1 MIKEIK
7 KLLES
12 LFDDDDDELFN
23 DDNIGITNDLLE
35 DDARKIREQLL
46 KGMVVSDDDLELVCQ
61 DAFKYKVKD
70 FSELVHII
78 ADIKQQLYKD
88 KVDAFNLN
96 WLDISNVTMLDQL
109 FNVGT
114 FNRQY
119 IFWDVSDWDT
129 SHVTSMVGTFNGCK
143 DICDLSKWDTSKVTS
158 MVNMFYECSTFNGN
172 ISNWDVS
179 KVTRFDS
186 MFYGCSSFNQ
196 DISNWDISSAEN
208 LSYMFYNCIKFN
220 QPIQKWNITKN
231 MDISYLLYGCTSFDQ
246 DLSLIDLRS
255 FQTGYF
261 DLYDTGTKTQKEH
274 KSARVLDEWD
284 FLKLGFDRSTEQFDV
299 GEFEYGDGGDN
310 NYYPKIYTVNIDID
324 AINHLT
330 DDDYFMDLED
340 IITLEG
346 QDPDTYQN
354 EDLLTIDV
362 LTYSEFELLY
372 DICSEVSDDNV
383 NKGDGF
389 PPMKILIKNKV
400 INDLYDIKEI
410 VDDTN
415 IEYYIKRELLS
426 LDIKYEEFNSYTGW
440 NINEFK
446 KFLLNINNEI
456 NKIKKRWQEN
466 CKIK

>member
-23 DDNIGITNDLLE
+23 DDNIGMTNDLLE

-46 KGMVVSDDDLELVCQ
+46 KGIVVSDDDLELVCQ

-70 FSELVHII
+70 FNELTNII

-96 WLDISNVTMLDQL
+96 WLDISNVTKLNQL

-129 SHVTSMVGTFNGCK
+129 SHVTSMAGTFNGCK

-172 ISNWDVS
+172 ISNWNVS

-208 LSYMFYNCIKFN
+208 LSYMFYNCRNFN

-246 DLSLIDLRS
+246 DLSLIDLRP
-255 FQTGYF
+255 FINGYF

-310 NYYPKIYTVNIDID
+310 HYYPKIYRVNIDID
-324 AINHLT
+324 AINQLT

-400 INDLYDIKEI
+400 VNDLYDIKEI
-410 VDDTN
+410 VDNTN

-456 NKIKKRWQEN
+456 NKIKQN
-466 CKIK
+466 

>member
-12 LFDDDDDELFN
+12 LFDDDYDELFK
-23 DDNIGITNDLLE
+23 DDNIGMTNKLLE

-46 KGMVVSDDDLELVCQ
+46 KGIVVSDDDLKLVCQ

-109 FNVGT
+109 FNINT

-158 MVNMFYECSTFNGN
+158 MVNMFYGCSTFNGN

-186 MFYGCSSFNQ
+186 MFFGCSSFNQ

-208 LSYMFYNCIKFN
+208 LSYMFYNCRKFN

-310 NYYPKIYTVNIDID
+310 HYYPKIYRVNIDID
-324 AINHLT
+324 AINQLT

-456 NKIKKRWQEN
+456 NKIKQN
-466 CKIK
+466 

>member
-23 DDNIGITNDLLE
+23 DDNIGMTNDLLE
-35 DDARKIREQLL
+35 DDVKKIHEQLL

-61 DAFKYKVKD
+61 DTFKYKVKD

-78 ADIKQQLYKD
+78 ADIKKQLYRD

-158 MVNMFYECSTFNGN
+158 MVNMFYGCSTFNGN
-172 ISNWDVS
+172 ISNWNVS

-208 LSYMFYNCIKFN
+208 LSYMFYNCRKFN

-310 NYYPKIYTVNIDID
+310 HYYPKIYRVNIDID
-324 AINHLT
+324 AINQLT

-400 INDLYDIKEI
+400 VNDLYDIKEI
-410 VDDTN
+410 VDNTN

-426 LDIKYEEFNSYTGW
+426 LDIKYEEFNSYT
-440 NINEFK
+440 I
-446 KFLLNINNEI
+446 
-456 NKIKKRWQEN
+456 
-466 CKIK
+466 

>member
-23 DDNIGITNDLLE
+23 DDNIGMTNDLLE

-46 KGMVVSDDDLELVCQ
+46 KGIVVSDDDLELVCQ

-129 SHVTSMVGTFNGCK
+129 SHVTSMAGTFNGCK

-158 MVNMFYECSTFNGN
+158 MVNMFYGCSTFNGN

-208 LSYMFYNCIKFN
+208 LSYMFYNCRKFN

-310 NYYPKIYTVNIDID
+310 HYYPKIYRVNIDID

-354 EDLLTIDV
+354 EELLTIDV

-383 NKGDGF
+383 KKGDGF

-400 INDLYDIKEI
+400 VNDLYDIKEI
-410 VDDTN
+410 VDNTN

-456 NKIKKRWQEN
+456 NKIKQN
-466 CKIK
+466 

>member
-23 DDNIGITNDLLE
+23 DDNIGMTNDLLE

-158 MVNMFYECSTFNGN
+158 MVNMFYGCSTFNGN

-208 LSYMFYNCIKFN
+208 LSYMFYNCRKFN

-372 DICSEVSDDNV
+372 DICSEISDDNV
-383 NKGDGF
+383 KKGDGF

-400 INDLYDIKEI
+400 VNDLYDIKEI
-410 VDDTN
+410 VDNTN

-440 NINEFK
+440 DINEFK

-456 NKIKKRWQEN
+456 NKIKQN
-466 CKIK
+466 

>member
-1 MIKEIK
+1 MIKEIN

-23 DDNIGITNDLLE
+23 DDNIGMTNDLLE
-35 DDARKIREQLL
+35 DDAKKIHEQLL
-46 KGMVVSDDDLELVCQ
+46 KGIVVSDDDLELVCQ

-78 ADIKQQLYKD
+78 ADIKKQLYKD

-143 DICDLSKWDTSKVTS
+143 DVCDLSKWDTSKVTS
-158 MVNMFYECSTFNGN
+158 MVNMFYDCTTFNCN

-186 MFYGCSSFNQ
+186 MFFGCSSFNQ
-196 DISNWDISSAEN
+196 DISNWDISSAKN
-208 LSYMFYNCIKFN
+208 LSKMFYNCRKFN

-255 FQTGYF
+255 FMNGYF

-310 NYYPKIYTVNIDID
+310 HYYPKIYRVNIDID

-400 INDLYDIKEI
+400 VNDLYDIKEI
-410 VDDTN
+410 VDNTN

-456 NKIKKRWQEN
+456 NKIKQN
-466 CKIK
+466 

>member
-23 DDNIGITNDLLE
+23 DDNIGMTNDLLE

-46 KGMVVSDDDLELVCQ
+46 KGIVVSDDDLELVCQ

-70 FSELVHII
+70 FNELTHII

-96 WLDISNVTMLDQL
+96 WLDISNVTKLDQL
-109 FNVGT
+109 FNVGI

-158 MVNMFYECSTFNGN
+158 MVKMFYDCTTFNCN

-179 KVTRFDS
+179 KVTRFES

-208 LSYMFYNCIKFN
+208 LSYMFYNCRNFN

-310 NYYPKIYTVNIDID
+310 HYYPKIYRVNIDID
-324 AINHLT
+324 AINQLT
-330 DDDYFMDLED
+330 DNDYFMDLED

-400 INDLYDIKEI
+400 VNDLYDIKEI

-456 NKIKKRWQEN
+456 NKIKQN
-466 CKIK
+466 

>member
-23 DDNIGITNDLLE
+23 DDNIGMTNDLLE

-46 KGMVVSDDDLELVCQ
+46 KGIVVSDDDLELVCQ

-158 MVNMFYECSTFNGN
+158 MVNMFYGCSTFNGN

-208 LSYMFYNCIKFN
+208 LSYMFYNCRKFN

-310 NYYPKIYTVNIDID
+310 HYYPKIYTVNIDID

-383 NKGDGF
+383 KKGDGF

-400 INDLYDIKEI
+400 VNDLYDIKEI
-410 VDDTN
+410 VDNTN

-456 NKIKKRWQEN
+456 NKIKQN
-466 CKIK
+466 

>member
-23 DDNIGITNDLLE
+23 DDNIGMTNDLLE

-129 SHVTSMVGTFNGCK
+129 SHVTSMTGTFNGCK

-208 LSYMFYNCIKFN
+208 LSYMFYNCRKFN

-310 NYYPKIYTVNIDID
+310 HYFPKIYRVNIDID
-324 AINHLT
+324 AINQLT

-372 DICSEVSDDNV
+372 DICSEVSEDNV

-400 INDLYDIKEI
+400 VNDLYDIKEI
-410 VDDTN
+410 VDNTN

-456 NKIKKRWQEN
+456 NKIKQN
-466 CKIK
+466 

>member
-23 DDNIGITNDLLE
+23 DDNIGMTNDLLE
-35 DDARKIREQLL
+35 DDARKIHEQLL

-172 ISNWDVS
+172 ISNWNVS

-208 LSYMFYNCIKFN
+208 LSYMFYNCRKFN

-310 NYYPKIYTVNIDID
+310 HYYPKIYTVNIDID
-324 AINHLT
+324 AINQLT

-372 DICSEVSDDNV
+372 DICSEVSNDNV
-383 NKGDGF
+383 KKGDGF

-400 INDLYDIKEI
+400 VNDLYDIKEI
-410 VDDTN
+410 VDNSN

-456 NKIKKRWQEN
+456 NKIKQN
-466 CKIK
+466 

>member
-23 DDNIGITNDLLE
+23 DDNIGMTNDLLE

-324 AINHLT
+324 AINQLT

-383 NKGDGF
+383 NKGEGF

-400 INDLYDIKEI
+400 VNDLYDIKEI

-456 NKIKKRWQEN
+456 NKIKQN
-466 CKIK
+466 

>member
-208 LSYMFYNCIKFN
+208 LSYMFYNCRKFN

-310 NYYPKIYTVNIDID
+310 HYYPKIYTVNIDID

-400 INDLYDIKEI
+400 VNDLYDIKEI
-410 VDDTN
+410 VDNTN

-456 NKIKKRWQEN
+456 NKIKQN
-466 CKIK
+466 

>member
-35 DDARKIREQLL
+35 DDVRKIHEQLL

-158 MVNMFYECSTFNGN
+158 MVNMFYGCSTFNGN

-400 INDLYDIKEI
+400 VNDLYDIKEI
-410 VDDTN
+410 VDNTN

-456 NKIKKRWQEN
+456 NKIKQN
-466 CKIK
+466 

>member
-23 DDNIGITNDLLE
+23 DDNISMTNDLLE
-35 DDARKIREQLL
+35 DDAKKIHEQLL

-158 MVNMFYECSTFNGN
+158 MVNMFYECSTFNSN
-172 ISNWDVS
+172 ISNWNVS

-208 LSYMFYNCIKFN
+208 LSYMFYNCRKFN

-255 FQTGYF
+255 FMNGYF

-284 FLKLGFDRSTEQFDV
+284 FLKLGFDKSTEQFDV

-310 NYYPKIYTVNIDID
+310 HYYPKIYRVNIDID

-372 DICSEVSDDNV
+372 DICSEVSEDNV

-400 INDLYDIKEI
+400 VNDLYDIKEI
-410 VDDTN
+410 VDNTN

-456 NKIKKRWQEN
+456 NKIKQN
-466 CKIK
+466 

>member
-23 DDNIGITNDLLE
+23 DDNIGMTNNLLE
-35 DDARKIREQLL
+35 DDVRKISEQLL
-46 KGMVVSDDDLELVCQ
+46 KGIVVSDDDLELVCQ

-78 ADIKQQLYKD
+78 ADIKQQLYKN

-109 FNVGT
+109 FNINT

-158 MVNMFYECSTFNGN
+158 MVNMFYGCSTFNGN
-172 ISNWDVS
+172 ISNWNVS

-186 MFYGCSSFNQ
+186 MFFGCSSFNQ

-208 LSYMFYNCIKFN
+208 LSYMFYNCRKFN

-310 NYYPKIYTVNIDID
+310 HYYPKIYKVNIDID
-324 AINHLT
+324 AINQLT

-400 INDLYDIKEI
+400 VNDLYDIKEI
-410 VDDTN
+410 VDNTN

-456 NKIKKRWQEN
+456 NKIKQN
-466 CKIK
+466 

>member
-23 DDNIGITNDLLE
+23 DDNIGMTNDLLE
-35 DDARKIREQLL
+35 DDARKIHEQLL

-383 NKGDGF
+383 KKGDGF

-400 INDLYDIKEI
+400 VNDLYDIKEI
-410 VDDTN
+410 VDNTN

-456 NKIKKRWQEN
+456 NKIKQN
-466 CKIK
+466 

>member
-158 MVNMFYECSTFNGN
+158 MVNMFYGCSTFNGN
-172 ISNWDVS
+172 ISNWNVS

-310 NYYPKIYTVNIDID
+310 HYYPKIYTVNIDID

-410 VDDTN
+410 VDNTN

-456 NKIKKRWQEN
+456 NKIKQN
-466 CKIK
+466 

>member
-35 DDARKIREQLL
+35 DDVRKIHEQLL

-70 FSELVHII
+70 FNELAHII

-96 WLDISNVTMLDQL
+96 WLDISNVTKLDQL

-158 MVNMFYECSTFNGN
+158 MVNMFYGCSTFNGN

-310 NYYPKIYTVNIDID
+310 HYYPKIYTVNIDID

-383 NKGDGF
+383 KKGDGF

-400 INDLYDIKEI
+400 VNDLYDIKEI
-410 VDDTN
+410 VDNTN

-456 NKIKKRWQEN
+456 NKIKQN
-466 CKIK
+466 

>member
-23 DDNIGITNDLLE
+23 NDNIGMTNDLLE

-78 ADIKQQLYKD
+78 TDIKQQLYKD

-109 FNVGT
+109 FNVGI

-143 DICDLSKWDTSKVTS
+143 DICDLSKWDTSKVTT

-172 ISNWDVS
+172 ISNWNVS

-208 LSYMFYNCIKFN
+208 LSYMFYNCRKFN

-255 FQTGYF
+255 FMNGYF

-310 NYYPKIYTVNIDID
+310 HYYPKIYRVNIDID

-330 DDDYFMDLED
+330 DNDYFMDLED

-400 INDLYDIKEI
+400 VNDLYDIKEI
-410 VDDTN
+410 VDNTN

-456 NKIKKRWQEN
+456 NKIKQN
-466 CKIK
+466 

>member
-23 DDNIGITNDLLE
+23 DDNIGMTNDLLE

-158 MVNMFYECSTFNGN
+158 MVNMFYGCSTFNGN
-172 ISNWDVS
+172 ISNWNVS

-208 LSYMFYNCIKFN
+208 LSYMFYNCRKFN

-310 NYYPKIYTVNIDID
+310 HYYPKIYTVNIDID

-400 INDLYDIKEI
+400 VNDLYDIKEI
-410 VDDTN
+410 VDNTN

-440 NINEFK
+440 DINEFK

-456 NKIKKRWQEN
+456 NKIKQN
-466 CKIK
+466 

>member
-158 MVNMFYECSTFNGN
+158 MVNMFYGCSTFNGN

-410 VDDTN
+410 VDNTN

-456 NKIKKRWQEN
+456 NKIKQN
-466 CKIK
+466 

>member
-70 FSELVHII
+70 FNELTNII

-400 INDLYDIKEI
+400 VNDLYDIKEI
-410 VDDTN
+410 VDNTN

-440 NINEFK
+440 DINEFK

-456 NKIKKRWQEN
+456 NKIKQN
-466 CKIK
+466 

>member
-35 DDARKIREQLL
+35 DDVRRIHEQLL

-400 INDLYDIKEI
+400 VNDLYDIKEI
-410 VDDTN
+410 VDNTN

-456 NKIKKRWQEN
+456 NKIKQN
-466 CKIK
+466 

>member
-23 DDNIGITNDLLE
+23 DDNIGMTNDLLE

-109 FNVGT
+109 FNVST

-158 MVNMFYECSTFNGN
+158 MVNMFYGCSTFNGN
-172 ISNWDVS
+172 ISNWNVS

-208 LSYMFYNCIKFN
+208 LSYMFYNCRKFN

-372 DICSEVSDDNV
+372 DICSEVSNDNV
-383 NKGDGF
+383 KKGDGF

-400 INDLYDIKEI
+400 VNDLYDIKEI
-410 VDDTN
+410 VDNTN

-456 NKIKKRWQEN
+456 NKIKQN
-466 CKIK
+466 

>member
-23 DDNIGITNDLLE
+23 NDNIGMTNDLLE

-46 KGMVVSDDDLELVCQ
+46 KGIVVSDDDLELVCQ

-143 DICDLSKWDTSKVTS
+143 DICDLSKWDTSNVTS
-158 MVNMFYECSTFNGN
+158 MVNMFYECSTFNSN
-172 ISNWDVS
+172 ISNWNVS

-208 LSYMFYNCIKFN
+208 LSYMFYNCRKFN

-231 MDISYLLYGCTSFDQ
+231 MDISYLLYGCTSFNQ

-255 FQTGYF
+255 FKNGYF

-310 NYYPKIYTVNIDID
+310 HYYPKIYRVNIDID

-400 INDLYDIKEI
+400 VNDLYDIKEI
-410 VDDTN
+410 VDNTN

-456 NKIKKRWQEN
+456 NKIKQN
-466 CKIK
+466 

>member
-23 DDNIGITNDLLE
+23 DDNIGMTKDLLE

-46 KGMVVSDDDLELVCQ
+46 KGIVVSDDDLELVCQ

-70 FSELVHII
+70 FNELTNII

-96 WLDISNVTMLDQL
+96 WLDISNVTKLNQL

-158 MVNMFYECSTFNGN
+158 MVNMFYGCSTFNCN

-208 LSYMFYNCIKFN
+208 LSYMFYNCRKFN

-255 FQTGYF
+255 FQAGYF

-310 NYYPKIYTVNIDID
+310 HYYPKIYTVNIDID
-324 AINHLT
+324 AINQLT

-400 INDLYDIKEI
+400 VNDLYDIKEI
-410 VDDTN
+410 VDNTN

-456 NKIKKRWQEN
+456 NKIKQN
-466 CKIK
+466 

>member
-23 DDNIGITNDLLE
+23 DDNIGMTNDLLE

-61 DAFKYKVKD
+61 DTFKYKVKD

-158 MVNMFYECSTFNGN
+158 MVNMFYGCSTFNGN
-172 ISNWDVS
+172 ISNWNVS

-186 MFYGCSSFNQ
+186 MFFGCSSFNQ

-310 NYYPKIYTVNIDID
+310 HYYPKIYTVNIDID
-324 AINHLT
+324 AINQLT

-456 NKIKKRWQEN
+456 NKIKQN
-466 CKIK
+466 

>member
-23 DDNIGITNDLLE
+23 DDNIGMTNDLLE
-35 DDARKIREQLL
+35 DDAKKIHEQLL

-158 MVNMFYECSTFNGN
+158 MVNMFYECSTFNSN
-172 ISNWDVS
+172 ISNWNVS
-179 KVTRFDS
+179 KVARFDS

-208 LSYMFYNCIKFN
+208 LSYMFYNCRKFN

-231 MDISYLLYGCTSFDQ
+231 MDISYLLYGCTSFNQ

-255 FQTGYF
+255 FKNGYF

-310 NYYPKIYTVNIDID
+310 HYYPKIYRVNIDID

-372 DICSEVSDDNV
+372 DICSEVSEDNV

-400 INDLYDIKEI
+400 VNDLYDIKEI
-410 VDDTN
+410 VDNTN

-456 NKIKKRWQEN
+456 NKIKQN
-466 CKIK
+466 

>member
-23 DDNIGITNDLLE
+23 DDNIGMTNDLLE
-35 DDARKIREQLL
+35 DDARKIHEQLL

-61 DAFKYKVKD
+61 NAFKYKVKD
-70 FSELVHII
+70 FNELVHII

-109 FNVGT
+109 FNVST

-179 KVTRFDS
+179 KVKRFDS

-208 LSYMFYNCIKFN
+208 LSYMFYNCRKFN

-310 NYYPKIYTVNIDID
+310 HYYPKIYTVNIDID
-324 AINHLT
+324 AINQLT

-383 NKGDGF
+383 KKGDGF

-400 INDLYDIKEI
+400 VNDLYDIKEI
-410 VDDTN
+410 VDNTN

-446 KFLLNINNEI
+446 EFLLNINNEI
-456 NKIKKRWQEN
+456 NKIKQN
-466 CKIK
+466 

>member
-35 DDARKIREQLL
+35 DDVRKIHEQLL
-46 KGMVVSDDDLELVCQ
+46 KGMVVSDDLELVCQ

-70 FSELVHII
+70 FNELTNII
-78 ADIKQQLYKD
+78 ADIKKQLYRD

-96 WLDISNVTMLDQL
+96 WLDISNVTMLNHL
-109 FNVGT
+109 FNVGI

-129 SHVTSMVGTFNGCK
+129 SHVTSMVSTFRGCK
-143 DICDLSKWDTSKVTS
+143 NICDLSKWDTSKVTS
-158 MVNMFYECSTFNGN
+158 MANMFYDCTTFNCN

-208 LSYMFYNCIKFN
+208 LSYMFYNCRKFN

-255 FQTGYF
+255 FMNGYF

-310 NYYPKIYTVNIDID
+310 YYYPKIYMVNIDID
-324 AINHLT
+324 AINLLT

-372 DICSEVSDDNV
+372 DICSEVSDNNV

-410 VDDTN
+410 VDNTN

-456 NKIKKRWQEN
+456 NKIKQN
-466 CKIK
+466 

>member
-35 DDARKIREQLL
+35 DDVRKIHEQLL

-61 DAFKYKVKD
+61 DTFKYKVKD

-172 ISNWDVS
+172 ISNWNVS
-179 KVTRFDS
+179 KVKRFDS

-310 NYYPKIYTVNIDID
+310 HYYPKIYTVNIDID

-383 NKGDGF
+383 KKGDGF

-400 INDLYDIKEI
+400 VNDLYDIKEI
-410 VDDTN
+410 VDNTN

-456 NKIKKRWQEN
+456 NKIKQN
-466 CKIK
+466 

>member
-23 DDNIGITNDLLE
+23 DDNIGMTNDLLE

-158 MVNMFYECSTFNGN
+158 MVNMFYGCSTFNGN
-172 ISNWDVS
+172 ISNWNVS

-186 MFYGCSSFNQ
+186 MFFGCSSFNQ

-310 NYYPKIYTVNIDID
+310 HYFPKIYRVNIDID

-372 DICSEVSDDNV
+372 DICSEVSNDNV
-383 NKGDGF
+383 KKGDGF

-400 INDLYDIKEI
+400 VNDLYDIKEI
-410 VDDTN
+410 VDNTN

-456 NKIKKRWQEN
+456 NKIKQN
-466 CKIK
+466 

>member
-23 DDNIGITNDLLE
+23 DDNIGMTNDLLE

-46 KGMVVSDDDLELVCQ
+46 KGIVVSDDDLELVCQ

-172 ISNWDVS
+172 ISNWNVS

-208 LSYMFYNCIKFN
+208 LSYMFYNCRKFN

-383 NKGDGF
+383 KKGDGF

-400 INDLYDIKEI
+400 VNDLYDIKEI
-410 VDDTN
+410 VDNTN

-456 NKIKKRWQEN
+456 NKIKQN
-466 CKIK
+466 

>member
-46 KGMVVSDDDLELVCQ
+46 KGIVVSDDDLELVCQ

-158 MVNMFYECSTFNGN
+158 MVNMFYGCSTFNGN

-208 LSYMFYNCIKFN
+208 LSYMFYNCRKFN

-310 NYYPKIYTVNIDID
+310 HYYPKIYRVNIDID

-400 INDLYDIKEI
+400 VNDLYDIKEI
-410 VDDTN
+410 VDNTN

-456 NKIKKRWQEN
+456 NKIKQN
-466 CKIK
+466 

>member
-23 DDNIGITNDLLE
+23 DDNIGMTKDLLE

-46 KGMVVSDDDLELVCQ
+46 KGIVVSDDDLELVCQ

-158 MVNMFYECSTFNGN
+158 MVNMFYGCSTFNGN
-172 ISNWDVS
+172 ISNWNVS
-179 KVTRFDS
+179 KVKRFDS

-310 NYYPKIYTVNIDID
+310 HYYPKIYKVNIDID

-383 NKGDGF
+383 KKGDGF

-400 INDLYDIKEI
+400 VNDLYDIKEI
-410 VDDTN
+410 VDNTN

-456 NKIKKRWQEN
+456 NKIKQN
-466 CKIK
+466 

>member
-70 FSELVHII
+70 FSELVNII
-78 ADIKQQLYKD
+78 ADIKKQLYKD

-114 FNRQY
+114 FSSQY

-129 SHVTSMVGTFNGCK
+129 SHVTSMTGTFNGCK

-158 MVNMFYECSTFNGN
+158 MVNMFYGCTTFNCN

-208 LSYMFYNCIKFN
+208 LSYMFYNCRNFN

-261 DLYDTGTKTQKEH
+261 DFYDTGTKTQKEH

-310 NYYPKIYTVNIDID
+310 HYYPKIYRVNIDID

-372 DICSEVSDDNV
+372 DICSEVSEDNV

-400 INDLYDIKEI
+400 VNDLYDIKEI
-410 VDDTN
+410 VDNTN

-456 NKIKKRWQEN
+456 NKIKQN
-466 CKIK
+466 

>member
-23 DDNIGITNDLLE
+23 DDNIGMTNDLLE

-109 FNVGT
+109 FNINT

-158 MVNMFYECSTFNGN
+158 MVNMFYGCSTFNGN

-310 NYYPKIYTVNIDID
+310 HYFPKIYRVNIDID

-410 VDDTN
+410 VDNTN

-456 NKIKKRWQEN
+456 NKIKQN
-466 CKIK
+466 

>member
-23 DDNIGITNDLLE
+23 DDNIGMTNDLLE

-158 MVNMFYECSTFNGN
+158 MVNMFYGCSTFNGN

-410 VDDTN
+410 VDNTN

-456 NKIKKRWQEN
+456 NKIKQN
-466 CKIK
+466 